1 MYDVVVLLHAVG
13 IGNSWEGAL
22 CAPFISFTQG
32 FQLEL
37 AVDRAHVRGFSSAA
51 AVVVDDAPAARRLAL
66 LLETARPTKC
76 GGQTLQ
82 HGAVVTGASCVRYA
96 WALVGDHREQI
107 KTSARQQTSRIFT
120 ACCAFVASIR
130 AVWPPYRGAQ
140 RLEICPHIPSALGC
154 HWHGRAPAHWAASH
168 GRSELAPAGRQ
179 RDRGFSFGGAPVHQQ
194 GRRGWPREVD
204 RVVCRAV
211 AAHIRLA

>member
-51 AVVVDDAPAARRLAL
+51 AVIVDDAPAARRLAL

-107 KTSARQQTSRIFT
+107 KTSARQQNIHGLLRLCRVDTCS
-120 ACCAFVASIR
+120 VASVPR
-130 AVWPPYRGAQ
+130 GTAVRD
-140 RLEICPHIPSALGC
+140 LSAY
-154 HWHGRAPAHWAASH
+154 P
-168 GRSELAPAGRQ
+168 
-179 RDRGFSFGGAPVHQQ
+179 
-194 GRRGWPREVD
+194 
-204 RVVCRAV
+204 
-211 AAHIRLA
+211 

>member
-1 MYDVVVLLHAVG
+1 MRRSD
-13 IGNSWEGAL
+13 
-22 CAPFISFTQG
+22 F
-32 FQLEL
+32 
-37 AVDRAHVRGFSSAA
+37 
-51 AVVVDDAPAARRLAL
+51 AARRSRNRCQLCPVCVG
-66 LLETARPTKC
+66 TGRRPPRTN
-76 GGQTLQ
+76 QDLR
-82 HGAVVTGASCVRYA
+82 APA
-96 WALVGDHREQI
+96 
-107 KTSARQQTSRIFT
+107 RIFT